1 MSVEDDTL
9 DELFANDLSGAR
21 SLSTTRTP
29 TQPAAAVCDWG
40 ASTTVGL
47 VRTRNEDAWGE
58 YARELFVV
66 ADGMGGQAGGDLAA
80 KGAVAGLVST
90 VRARGIDDWRST
102 IRRLNNQV
110 RTACVAKGFP
120 QAGTAIVAAAVAD
133 GRVTVAHVGDCRAY
147 RLRMGH
153 LTCLTNDHTV
163 EAELRTAGIDVR
175 ETSRSG
181 LPLFALT
188 RHVGG
193 ADEKSVPDVT
203 SFVPQPGDLL
213 LLVSDGVSRQ
223 LRPDEI
229 VDICLDTACVE
240 TACAETAGAAAIAA
254 NLTRHADLAGGRD
267 NATATV
273 VRFAA
278 DPRFG
283 EGGAPR

>member
-9 DELFANDLSGAR
+9 DTLFADDFGGVPGRSTAQTAMQPGAAI
-21 SLSTTRTP
+21 S
-29 TQPAAAVCDWG
+29 DWG
-40 ASTTVGL
+40 ASTTTGL
-47 VRTRNEDAWGE
+47 VRDRNEDAWGE
-58 YARELFVV
+58 FARQLFVV

-80 KGAVAGLVST
+80 KGAVAGLIST
-90 VRARGIDDWRST
+90 VRAQGIDDWRST

-110 RTACVAKGFP
+110 RTACLAKGFA

-133 GRVTVAHVGDCRAY
+133 GRVSVAHVGDCRAY

-163 EAELRTAGIDVR
+163 EAELRNAGIDVR
-175 ETSRSG
+175 ENSRRG

-203 SFVPQPGDLL
+203 SFVPQPRDLL

-229 VDICLDTACVE
+229 VDICLDTA
-240 TACAETAGAAAIAA
+240 GAAGIAA
-254 NLTRHADLAGGRD
+254 ELTRQADLAGGRD

-273 VRFAA
+273 VRFGSVSGF
-278 DPRFG
+278 R

>member
-1 MSVEDDTL
+1 MTVEDDTV
-9 DELFANDLSGAR
+9 DELFADGFLHAPG
-21 SLSTTRTP
+21 LSTATATSS
-29 TQPAAAVCDWG
+29 PAALVCDWG

-47 VRTRNEDAWGE
+47 IRARNEDAWGE
-58 YARELFVV
+58 YARRLFVV

-90 VRARGIDDWRST
+90 VRARGVDDWRST

-110 RTACVAKGFP
+110 RTACLAKGFG
-120 QAGTAIVAAAVAD
+120 QAGTAIVAAVVTD
-133 GRVTVAHVGDCRAY
+133 GRVSIAHVGDCRAY

-163 EAELRTAGIDVR
+163 EAELRAAGIDVG
-175 ETSRSG
+175 ESSRGG

-193 ADEKSVPDVT
+193 ADERCVPDVT
-203 SFVPQPGDLL
+203 SFVPLPGDLL

-229 VDICLDTACVE
+229 VDLCSE
-240 TACAETAGAAAIAA
+240 TFSAERIAA
-254 NLTRHADLAGGRD
+254 ELTRHADLAGGRD
-267 NATATV
+267 NATATI

-278 DPRFG
+278 DTRAG
-283 EGGAPR
+283 EGATPR

>member
-21 SLSTTRTP
+21 SLSTGRASM
-29 TQPAAAVCDWG
+29 QPAAAVCDWG
-40 ASTTVGL
+40 ASTTIGL
-47 VRTRNEDAWGE
+47 VRARNEDAWGE
-58 YARELFVV
+58 YARQLFVV

-110 RTACVAKGFP
+110 RTACLAKGFA
-120 QAGTAIVAAAVAD
+120 QAGT
-133 GRVTVAHVGDCRAY
+133 AHVGDCRAY

-153 LTCLTNDHTV
+153 LTCLTSDHTV
-163 EAELRTAGIDVR
+163 EAELRTAGIDIR
-175 ETSRSG
+175 ETSRGG

-188 RHVGG
+188 RHLGG
-193 ADEKSVPDVT
+193 ADERSVPDVT

-229 VDICLDTACVE
+229 VDICLDSAC
-240 TACAETAGAAAIAA
+240 TETAGAAGIAA
-254 NLTRHADLAGGRD
+254 ELTKHADLAGGRD

-273 VRFAA
+273 VRFAT
-278 DPRFG
+278 DPRSG